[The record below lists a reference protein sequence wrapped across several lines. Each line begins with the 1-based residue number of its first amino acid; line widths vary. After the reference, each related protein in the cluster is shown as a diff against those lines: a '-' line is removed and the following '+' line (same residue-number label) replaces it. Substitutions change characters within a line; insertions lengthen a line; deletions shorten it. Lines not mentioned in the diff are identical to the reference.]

1 MREEMHTDARDPGEF
16 TANMPPDTEDES
28 TEEIIY
34 DDDMPQELTQSYGT
48 GVHDLPGMNIGG
60 RTMTDRREDV
70 PLDYL
75 MTTGGDIDSNPYQAS
90 TVGDESVGGTVN
102 TPDMDIVDE
111 IGAAVGL
118 EMDDR
123 AFLRTGEILEQRD
136 DRRWELD
143 PQSSEDYGVR
153 RQERDEE

>member
-1 MREEMHTDARDPGEF
+1 MREEMHSDARDPGEF
-16 TANMPPDTEDES
+16 TGNMPPDLEDEA

-34 DDDMPQELTQSYGT
+34 DDDVPQGLTESYGT
-48 GVHDLPGMNIGG
+48 GVQELPGLNIGG
-60 RTMTDRREDV
+60 RTMNDRRNGTPEDYEQV
-70 PLDYL
+70 V
-75 MTTGGDIDSNPYQAS
+75 GGDIDSDPYQAS

-123 AFLRTGEILEQRD
+123 AFLRTEDILEQRD

-143 PQSSEDYGVR
+143 PESSEDYGVR
-153 RQERDEE
+153 RQDREEV

>member
-1 MREEMHTDARDPGEF
+1 MREEMHSDARDPGEF
-16 TANMPPDTEDES
+16 TGNMPPDLEDEA

-34 DDDMPQELTQSYGT
+34 DDDVPQELTESYGT
-48 GVHDLPGMNIGG
+48 GVHNLPGLNIGG
-60 RTMTDRREDV
+60 RTMNDRREEMPEYDV
-70 PLDYL
+70 LVV
-75 MTTGGDIDSNPYQAS
+75 GGDIDSNPYQAS

-123 AFLRTGEILEQRD
+123 AFLRTEDILEQRD

-143 PQSSEDYGVR
+143 PESSEDYGVR
-153 RQERDEE
+153 RQDREEV